1 VNKVPEVAFD
11 QAMDLVHSPT
21 PENVKEIYEQ
31 TYEIPAVQQEEYW
44 KKGYIKLNGVLSG
57 AALEYIHR
65 LIGAAVLLRI
75 ISNQRPAAATEKSL
89 TEQSF
94 LQCGYLCWDF
104 PAVRDFV
111 FARRFAAI
119 ARDLMGID
127 RVRLLHDQALY
138 KEPGG
143 RVTDL
148 HQDISYWPVKTEFTT
163 TFWLALTEV
172 PAPLGNLFFLP
183 GTHKIGLYEY
193 IDIFR
198 KPHMPDRLKNSPQ
211 MDVPLQ
217 AGDATLHSGLIFHG
231 ARANQTCELREAMT
245 ITYIEDGARFDATDP
260 RSAGHISCKGLKH
273 GQIVDTRYTPRL
285 I

>member
-1 VNKVPEVAFD
+1 MNKIPEVAFD

-44 KKGYIKLNGVLSG
+44 KKGYIKLNGILNG
-57 AALEYIHR
+57 AALDYIRR

-75 ISNQRPAAATEKSL
+75 ISNQRPTATEKSL

-127 RVRLLHDQALY
+127 RVRLWHDQALY

-143 RVTDL
+143 KITDL

-183 GTHKIGLYEY
+183 GTHKIGMYEY

-217 AGDATLHSGLIFHG
+217 AGDATLHSGLTFHG

-245 ITYIEDGARFDATDP
+245 ITYIEDGTRFDATDP
-260 RSAGHISCKGLKH
+260 RSSGHISCKGLKH

>member
-1 VNKVPEVAFD
+1 MNKVPDVSFT
-11 QAMDLVHSPT
+11 QAVDLVHAPT
-21 PENVKEIYEQ
+21 PGNVKEIYQQE
-31 TYEIPAVQQEEYW
+31 YAIPAVQQEEYW

-75 ISNQRPAAATEKSL
+75 ISNQRSAAASEKSL

-143 RVTDL
+143 KVTDL

-193 IDIFR
+193 VDIFR